1 VHSTGQQSVLFKQ
14 ACHMIT
20 RVALPLLAILLF
32 LPLLVIALPVLFV
45 MVWIEEARRLRA
57 LRPVYGNGSQRTGC
71 RG

>member
-1 VHSTGQQSVLFKQ
+1 
-14 ACHMIT
+14 MIT